1 MGVMSDDGRETG
13 DESLTAGEERDP
25 MLEYLAADYNR
36 PPATPRDDMW
46 SAIMQARGASTTVA
60 PIATRAPWARRLWP
74 VAAAAVLLLAAG
86 MGLGMW
92 IASGRGAS
100 QQVAQ
105 TQKDSAG
112 AAPRVADPS
121 SRDTTDSAAPG
132 RSGTEGRIPQTLAK
146 RDPGSRDDSGMSG
159 PLDGPNVAGAETSYR
174 LATVQHL
181 THVEALLT
189 SYRAMSAQ
197 DQAKFDGELASWA
210 RDLLAD
216 TRLLLDSPASQD
228 PLRRKLL
235 EDLELVL
242 AQMAQLA
249 PERAGRGRELI
260 EGTLSREH
268 VLTRLRTAIP
278 AGATSGT

>member
-1 MGVMSDDGRETG
+1 
-13 DESLTAGEERDP
+13 
-25 MLEYLAADYNR
+25 
-36 PPATPRDDMW
+36 
-46 SAIMQARGASTTVA
+46 
-60 PIATRAPWARRLWP
+60 
-74 VAAAAVLLLAAG
+74 

-92 IASGRGAS
+92 IAGGRAS

-105 TQKDSAG
+105 TQHDSAG
-112 AAPRVADPS
+112 AATQAADPGV
-121 SRDTTDSAAPG
+121 RDTTDAVATPRG
-132 RSGTEGRIPQTLAK
+132 RAIERGQPRDQQRVPQTLA
-146 RDPGSRDDSGMSG
+146 RDDRPSRDD
-159 PLDGPNVAGAETSYR
+159 AGAEMSYR